1 MTVDITNPLYL
12 HPNEGPLLISEK
24 LQGIT
29 NYRSWKRSVEIALAG
44 KRKLGFVTGLVTR
57 DPTDK
62 KKQEQW
68 DICNNIVISWI
79 HASMSEPI
87 KKSVLYLDS
96 ARNIWIQLE
105 KRFTVSN
112 GAAKY
117 RLNKALYYTEQG
129 EMSINEYFTKMS
141 SIWEEIEDLNQLP
154 AITHMNPEIRA
165 FVEALN
171 KRREEEH
178 LFQFLNGLNEDY
190 AQQRSQLL
198 MQTPLP
204 TVEGACASLQ
214 QEEAQRENINTNK
227 TIVEGSAMNTRTS
240 HLL

>member
-1 MTVDITNPLYL
+1 STIDITSPLYL
-12 HPNEGPLLISEK
+12 HPNEGPLLVSEK
-24 LQGIT
+24 LQGIS

-57 DPTDK
+57 DSTDK
-62 KKQEQW
+62 RKQEQW
-68 DICNNIVISWI
+68 DICNNIVISWL
-79 HASMSEPI
+79 HASMNDSI
-87 KKSVLYLDS
+87 KKSKLYLDS
-96 ARNIWIQLE
+96 ARAIWKQLE

-129 EMSINEYFTKMS
+129 DMTVNEYCTKMCAL
-141 SIWEEIEDLNQLP
+141 WEEIEDLNQLP
-154 AITHMNPEIRA
+154 AITHMNLEINA
-165 FVEALN
+165 FIQAME

-178 LFQFLNGLNEDY
+178 LFQFLNGLNEEY

-214 QEEAQRENINTNK
+214 
-227 TIVEGSAMNTRTS
+227 
-240 HLL
+240 